1 MFLQKKCMSSLCSLE
16 WGGNLFH
23 LHLQMVYRFKT
34 ISLLSLHKA
43 LRIAV
48 AWDKD
53 APIYHF
59 VYCKSLKQQGLHIYV
74 GVLGYYLKDSC
85 EFHFHFVESNVKA
98 NEKNDGK
105 LEHTEY
111 GVVTLKDCVP
121 LLRTNVIK
129 CTNMGKI

>member
-1 MFLQKKCMSSLCSLE
+1 L
-16 WGGNLFH
+16 
-23 LHLQMVYRFKT
+23 VR
-34 ISLLSLHKA
+34 
-43 LRIAV
+43 
-48 AWDKD
+48 DKD
-53 APIYHF
+53 APTKHL
-59 VYCKSLKQQGLHIYV
+59 VHCKSFKQQSLHTYV
-74 GVLGYYLKDSC
+74 EMLGYYLKDSC